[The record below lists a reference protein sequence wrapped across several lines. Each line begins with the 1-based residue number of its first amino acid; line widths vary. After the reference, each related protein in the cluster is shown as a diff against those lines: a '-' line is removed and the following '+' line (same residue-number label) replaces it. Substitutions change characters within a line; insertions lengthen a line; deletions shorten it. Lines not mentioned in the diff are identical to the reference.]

1 MALSTV
7 PLCTREDVK
16 GALDFAETARSDV
29 RVDRALESATLS
41 VTGRLHRSFV
51 PTIDAR
57 SWNYPDGQHG
67 TPWRLWLDQHE
78 LISVTTVTSGGVTI
92 PAADYFLEPNGSGP
106 PYSSIE
112 IDLGSSSAF
121 ASSSGTWQQ
130 AIAVLGLFGH
140 SDDQVPVG
148 TLSASLS
155 DTTGTVVAVSDGSQV
170 GVGSL
175 LKVDTERMLV
185 TGRAMSTTSQT
196 GSLTASSA
204 DQILTPSG
212 SVATFHVGEL
222 LLIDAERLL
231 IVDITTTALIV
242 KRAFDGS
249 TLAAHTAATIYA
261 SRSLTVVR
269 GASGSTAATHSNG
282 ATVTAWA
289 PPPLVRS
296 LAVAET
302 INEVLQ
308 QSAGY
313 ARTAGQGDDER
324 QMRLDALGD
333 IRAQAY
339 VQYGRKVRMRVVAP

>member
-16 GALDFAETARSDV
+16 GGLDFAETARSDV
-29 RVDRALESATLS
+29 RVDRALESAARS
-41 VTGRLHRSFV
+41 VEGRLHRSFV
-51 PTIDAR
+51 PTVDAR
-57 SWNYPDGQHG
+57 SWDYPSGQQG

-78 LISVTTVTSGGVTI
+78 LISVTTLASDGTTI
-92 PAADYFLEPNGSGP
+92 PAADYFLEPNASGP

-112 IDLGSSSAF
+112 IDLSSTSAF
-121 ASSSGTWQQ
+121 SSGDTWQQ
-130 AIAVLGLFGH
+130 AITVTGLYGH
-140 SDDQVPVG
+140 TDDQATVA
-148 TLSASLS
+148 TLAASLS
-155 DTTGTVVAVSDGSQV
+155 DTTGTTVAVSDGSQI

-175 LKVDTERMLV
+175 LKVDSERMLV
-185 TGRAMSTTSQT
+185 TGRAMTTTSQT
-196 GSLTASSA
+196 GTLTAASA

-212 SVATFHVGEL
+212 SLAAFHVGEL
-222 LLIDAERLL
+222 LLMDAERLL
-231 IVDITTTALIV
+231 IVDITATALIV

-249 TLAAHTAATIYA
+249 TLAAHAAATIYA
-261 SRSLTVVR
+261 SRSLTVRR
-269 GASGSTAATHSNG
+269 GSAGSTAATHSNG
-282 ATVTAWA
+282 ATVTAWV

-296 LAVAET
+296 LAIAEA

-313 ARTAGQGDDER
+313 ARTAGSGDGER

-339 VQYGRKVRMRVVAP
+339 VQYGRKARMRVVAP